1 MLVRSEVLG
10 QLVNNLTADYK
21 HSAQNR
27 ENLPQQV
34 QTQISQERKSF
45 SVFFIA
51 FLKCTLNLE
60 YFEKKDQSY
69 SLSVTEIINSET
81 SSYLKI

>member
-1 MLVRSEVLG
+1 MLVRSEFLG

-21 HSAQNR
+21 HSSENR

-34 QTQISQERKSF
+34 QKQISQERKTF
-45 SVFFIA
+45 SGFFIG

-60 YFEKKDQSY
+60 YFQKKR
-69 SLSVTEIINSET
+69 SVS
-81 SSYLKI
+81 